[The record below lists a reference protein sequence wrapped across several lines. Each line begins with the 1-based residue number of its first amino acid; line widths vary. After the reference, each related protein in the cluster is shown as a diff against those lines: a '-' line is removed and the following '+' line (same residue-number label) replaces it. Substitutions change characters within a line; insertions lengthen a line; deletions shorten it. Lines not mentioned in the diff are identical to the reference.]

1 MLTSKRQV
9 LSARSI
15 RAVSIQHPLKSAFGF
30 YCEAFLHWEAFSY
43 YVMPFLYVP
52 NIELSFF
59 GFCYLRNI
67 AYLQNVDISNY
78 TYIQFYTY
86 IQVKHIRVHVKSRFY

>member
-1 MLTSKRQV
+1 
-9 LSARSI
+9 
-15 RAVSIQHPLKSAFGF
+15 
-30 YCEAFLHWEAFSY
+30 
-43 YVMPFLYVP
+43 MPFLYVP

-86 IQVKHIRVHVKSRFY
+86 IQVKHIRVHVKSRYY